1 MQRLPIL
8 LLAGSLLLAC
18 NSQPGEDV
26 SARLRGADI
35 VILGEV
41 HDNPAHHSNQA
52 ELITALAPS
61 AVAFEMLSPA
71 QAEIV
76 NDTNDRGDGL
86 REALGWDN
94 SGWPDWSLYQ
104 PLFAALADT
113 PVYGM
118 TLPGPEVNRA
128 VSEGAAA
135 VFGEG
140 ADLFGL
146 TTPLPAAQQAEREA
160 HQLEVHC
167 DMLPQ
172 QLLSG
177 MVQAQ
182 RLRDAAFS
190 RTALQALED
199 TGGPVVVIT
208 GSGHARRDW
217 GMPAVLAIAAPE
229 VTVASLG
236 QLEAQPE
243 GAAPFDTWLVAEP
256 APRDDPCA
264 AFAAQ
269 RAREKPE

>member
-1 MQRLPIL
+1 VQRLPIL
-8 LLAGSLLLAC
+8 LLAASFLLAC
-18 NSQPGEDV
+18 NSQPSGDV
-26 SARLRGADI
+26 SASLRGADI

-41 HDNPAHHSNQA
+41 HDNPTHHRNQA
-52 ELITALAPS
+52 GLITALAPS
-61 AVAFEMLSPA
+61 AVAFEMLNPA

-76 NDTNDRGDGL
+76 NRTDDRGDDL
-86 REALGWDN
+86 RQALGWDD

-118 TLPGPEVNRA
+118 ALPGPEVNRA

-140 ADLFGL
+140 ADRFGL
-146 TTPLPAAQQAEREA
+146 TTPLPEAQQAEREA
-160 HQLEVHC
+160 HQLAAHC
-167 DMLPQ
+167 DMLPA
-172 QLLSG
+172 QLLPG

-190 RTALQALED
+190 RTSLQALED

-217 GMPAVLAIAAPE
+217 CMPAVLAVAAPA

-236 QLEAQPE
+236 QLEAQPAD
-243 GAAPFDTWLVAEP
+243 GAPFDAWLVAEP
-256 APRDDPCA
+256 APREDPCA

-269 RAREKPE
+269 RGAEMPE